1 MIQMQTDI
9 ELYSAL
15 QKGNSQALELLYNRY
30 GSLVYT
36 LALTM
41 LKDSQEAEDLT
52 QEIFLLLWNR
62 QAYNPQRSSLS
73 SYLTTVT
80 RSRAI
85 DRLRSRSA
93 KYRLLSRCGQIMPSK
108 FHNNPFEEA
117 SMAERREQVQQS
129 LNQLPEN
136 HRKVLELAYYQ
147 GLSQTE
153 IASQLGK
160 PLGTVKTWARKG
172 LLQLRNNLQELDFGR
187 KSNNK

>member
-1 MIQMQTDI
+1 
-9 ELYSAL
+9 
-15 QKGNSQALELLYNRY
+15 
-30 GSLVYT
+30 
-36 LALTM
+36 
-41 LKDSQEAEDLT
+41 
-52 QEIFLLLWNR
+52 
-62 QAYNPQRSSLS
+62 
-73 SYLTTVT
+73 
-80 RSRAI
+80 
-85 DRLRSRSA
+85 
-93 KYRLLSRCGQIMPSK
+93 
-108 FHNNPFEEA
+108 
-117 SMAERREQVQQS
+117 MAERREQVQQS